1 MDRPISLI
9 GKTAGGAYIC
19 TDWELRVTARC
30 LDEDL
35 NASDDADF
43 DAILGLEIVKAFVK
57 DRANQAIGSRRE
69 VGPLTCGQAVHR
81 LAYGHDHRGATMHD
95 DVDAVIW
102 LLAYGRHRSGEPDD
116 FFPVCTE
123 LDLAGRLL
131 PTEKDY
137 ERMFR
142 ERTDRFVEAVV
153 HEAPVVL
160 CEARAADGEY
170 ECTVGGQLGVRL
182 CIEVDE
188 ELDATA
194 ITAAFMAESLETV
207 DQAKVLL
214 AALSP
219 GKWDEVVGMPSRPL
233 VPGEMAFTITLV
245 SGEVV

>member
-1 MDRPISLI
+1 MDRPVSLI

-19 TDWELRVTARC
+19 KDWELRVTARC

-43 DAILGLEIVKAFVK
+43 DAVFGLEIVKAFVK
-57 DRANQAIGSRRE
+57 DRFDHPIGSRRPLA
-69 VGPLTCGQAVHR
+69 PLTCGQDVRR
-81 LAYGHDHRGATMHD
+81 LAYGHDHRGATVHD
-95 DVDAVIW
+95 EVDAVIW
-102 LLAYGRHRSGEPDD
+102 LLAYGRHRSGRPDD

-123 LDLAGRLL
+123 LDATGRLL
-131 PTEKDY
+131 PTEADY
-137 ERMFR
+137 DRMFT
-142 ERTDRFVEAVV
+142 ERTRRFVEAVV

-160 CEARAADGEY
+160 SEARAAPGEY
-170 ECTVGGQLGVRL
+170 ECTVGGELGVSL

-194 ITAAFMAESLETV
+194 ITVAFMVESVETI
-207 DQAKVLL
+207 DQVKILL

-219 GKWDEVVGMPSRPL
+219 GAWGEVAGMPSRPL
-233 VPGEMAFTITLV
+233 VSGEMAYTITLV